1 MTTPTPPSAPSGN
14 DLAKAFEPAAIE
26 ARWAPVWE
34 SRGYALAGQRPDVP
48 SFCIQLPPPNVTGV
62 LHMGHAFNQT
72 IMDALTRY
80 HRMRGFNTLWVPGV
94 DHAGIATQIVVE
106 RQLQAQGVTRHDLGR
121 PQFERRVWDWK
132 EQSGGTITQQMRRLG
147 ASVDWSREYFT
158 MDDKLSAVVIETFV
172 RLYEQGLIYRGKR
185 LVNWDPVLKTAI
197 SDLEVVAEE
206 EEGKLYHL
214 RYPLVDCT
222 MTDGSGHLV
231 VATTRPETMLGDTAV
246 MVHPDDERYRHLVGK
261 SVRLPLAGREIPI
274 IADTYV
280 DREFGTGVVKVTP
293 AHDVNDYQVGLRHK
307 LPMISIFTLDA
318 AINDEAPLKYRGLD
332 RYKARDAVVAD
343 LQALDLV
350 EKIEKHMLKVPRG
363 DRTGV
368 AIEPMLT
375 YQWWVAMSKPAP
387 DGTRF
392 PGRSIAQV
400 ATEVV
405 DDGRVKFVPGEWVNT
420 YMHWMKNIQ
429 DWCISRQ
436 LWWGHQIPAWYDEK
450 GNVYVARSEAEA
462 QAKAGPG
469 VALRRDEDV
478 LDTWFSSALVCHS
491 TLGWPADTEDLKRYL
506 PSQVLTTGY
515 EIIFFWVAR
524 MIMMTMHFTG
534 KVPFE
539 TVYIHG
545 IVRDA
550 EGKKMSKSEGN
561 VLDPVDLIQG
571 VDLDTLVRKSTT
583 GLRRPQDAPK
593 IDKRVRAQFPE
604 GIPAYGADA
613 LRFTMASYA
622 TLGRNV
628 NFDTKR
634 CEGYRNFCNK
644 LWNATRFVLMNC
656 EGKDTGLDAALP
668 VALSAAD
675 RWIIGELQRL
685 EAAAAQGFA
694 EYRLDNVASAIYGF
708 AWNEYCDWY
717 LELAKVQLQAA
728 TAAGD
733 DAALR
738 GTRRTLVRVLEALLR
753 LAHPIIPFV
762 TEELWQTV
770 SVPAGKRTAAD
781 ATSVMIQPY
790 PQSEPAKI
798 DAAADADIALLKR
811 LIDACRTLRGEMKL
825 GPDKRVPLAVSGPAD
840 RIAVFAPYVQALA
853 KVSEVKPVADM
864 AAANPGGVAPVVVV
878 DDYRLMLVIEID
890 AAAERERLDK
900 EIARLEGE
908 IAKAEAK
915 LSNESFVAR
924 APAAVVEQERQRL
937 AGFNATLAKVR
948 EQRARLPG

>member
-1 MTTPTPPSAPSGN
+1 LPTRRQ
-14 DLAKAFEPAAIE
+14 
-26 ARWAPVWE
+26 RW
-34 SRGYALAGQRPDVP
+34 
-48 SFCIQLPPPNVTGV
+48 
-62 LHMGHAFNQT
+62 
-72 IMDALTRY
+72 
-80 HRMRGFNTLWVPGV
+80 
-94 DHAGIATQIVVE
+94 
-106 RQLQAQGVTRHDLGR
+106 
-121 PQFERRVWDWK
+121 RRC
-132 EQSGGTITQQMRRLG
+132 
-147 ASVDWSREYFT
+147 F
-158 MDDKLSAVVIETFV
+158 
-172 RLYEQGLIYRGKR
+172 
-185 LVNWDPVLKTAI
+185 
-197 SDLEVVAEE
+197 
-206 EEGKLYHL
+206 
-214 RYPLVDCT
+214 
-222 MTDGSGHLV
+222 
-231 VATTRPETMLGDTAV
+231 
-246 MVHPDDERYRHLVGK
+246 
-261 SVRLPLAGREIPI
+261 
-274 IADTYV
+274 
-280 DREFGTGVVKVTP
+280 
-293 AHDVNDYQVGLRHK
+293 
-307 LPMISIFTLDA
+307 FTLDA
-318 AINDEAPLKYRGLD
+318 TINDQAPAKYRGLD
-332 RYKARDAVVAD
+332 RYRAREAVVAD
-343 LQALDLV
+343 LQAADLV
-350 EKIEKHMLKVPRG
+350 EKIEKHTLKVPRG

-375 YQWWVAMSKPAP
+375 YQWWMAMSKPAP
-387 DGTRF
+387 AGTMH
-392 PGRSIAQV
+392 PGKSIAQV

-405 DDGRVKFVPGEWVNT
+405 DDGRVKFVPGEWVST

-436 LWWGHQIPAWYDEK
+436 LWWGHQIPAWYDEQ

-462 QAKAGPG
+462 FAQAQAQAGAG
-469 VALRRDEDV
+469 VSLKRDEDV

-545 IVRDA
+545 MVRDA

-571 VDLDTLVRKSTT
+571 VDLDTLVQKSTT

-593 IDKRVRAQFPE
+593 IDKRVRAQYPQ
-604 GIPAYGADA
+604 GIAAYGADA

-644 LWNATRFVLMNC
+644 LWNATRFVLMNI
-656 EGKDTGLDAALP
+656 EGKDTGLDSALP
-668 VALSAAD
+668 VELSAAD

-685 EAAAAQGFA
+685 EATVAQGFA
-694 EYRLDNVASAIYGF
+694 EYRLDNVANAIYSF

-728 TAAGD
+728 TATGNE
-733 DAALR
+733 AASAARAR

-770 SVPAGKRTAAD
+770 SVPAGKRKPGE

-790 PQSEPAKI
+790 PKSEPAKI

-811 LIDACRTLRGEMKL
+811 LIEACRTLRGEMKL
-825 GPDKRVPLAVSGPAD
+825 GPDKRVPLAVNGPTEA
-840 RIAVFAPYVQALA
+840 IARFAPYLQALA
-853 KVSEVKPVADM
+853 KLSEVTPVADL
-864 AAANPGGVAPVVVV
+864 AAANPAGVAPVVVV
-878 DDYRLMLVIEID
+878 DDFKLMLVIEVD
-890 AAAERERLDK
+890 LAAERERLQK
-900 EIARLEGE
+900 EIARLECE
-908 IAKAEAK
+908 ITKAQGK
-915 LSNESFVAR
+915 LGNANFVER
-924 APAAVVEQERQRL
+924 APAAVVAQEKERL
-937 AGFNATLAKVR
+937 AGFVSTLEKVR
-948 EQRARLPG
+948 EQYGRLNAA